1 MKLKFNANAL
11 KVYRIFLKRLGE
23 SCLFL
28 YVCKQIFVSES
39 NDFPKVTKVTVIQA
53 LLKPEVAAVVTLGI
67 LRYVDWFAL
76 EVGDL

>member
-39 NDFPKVTKVTVIQA
+39 NDFPKVTVIQA